1 MTRDEFKKIVA
12 AMKVVYTFENFI
24 ADGEAFNVW
33 YSLLSDL
40 PYSEVSLA
48 VQKFMQ
54 TSTKVPTIADIR
66 NLCVPE
72 VEVFENDAWVI
83 VRKAIGRANYY
94 ADEDFDKFPP
104 LVQKA
109 VGSPSQLRIWGAD
122 EHFNEGVESSN
133 FKRIYRQLAEREH
146 INRTYSENVRI
157 ADNNKRLEIEGKDV

>member
-1 MTRDEFKKIVA
+1 MTQDEFKKIVA
-12 AMKVVYTFENFI
+12 ALRSVYPYEGFI
-24 ADGEAFNVW
+24 STKEAFNVW

-40 PYSEVSLA
+40 SYSEVSLA

-72 VEVFENDAWVI
+72 VEVYENDAWAM

-94 ADEDFDKFPP
+94 ADDDFEKFPP
-104 LVQKA
+104 PVQRA

-122 EHFNEGVESSN
+122 ENFNEGVESSN
-133 FKRIYRQLAEREH
+133 FKRVYRQLAERERV
-146 INRTYSENVRI
+146 NRTYSENVRI